1 MLVRNNLKVNI
12 MKIFFQSRD
21 KARAFKAN
29 STNQANKQVKD
40 LGKESAKRWAIQL
53 SKPSK

>member
-1 MLVRNNLKVNI
+1 MQ
-12 MKIFFQSRD
+12 IFFQSRD

-29 STNQANKQVKD
+29 CTNPADKQVKD
-40 LGKESAKRWAIQL
+40 LGKEAAKRWAIEL